1 MYQLQ
6 HTFFHRHASLIK
18 LLLTDLSTALLT
30 SWSGLGIKEDLMP
43 LFEKAGQSPAELEAR
58 LRLHRLPEIGPRRFQ
73 TLIDAFGSASAAL
86 SAPASAWRSLRL
98 PAASADARR
107 DPGVRDGASAAL
119 RWLERPGQHLL
130 MWDNPDYPALL
141 AEIPDPPPLLFI
153 AGDHSLLDRPQL
165 GMVGSRRAS
174 KPGLDTA
181 KSFARSLAGA
191 GFVVTSGLALG
202 IDGAA
207 HQGALD
213 AKGATIGVLG
223 TGIEKLYPQRHRQ
236 LAATMMAQG
245 GAVVSELPLDAA
257 PHASNFPRRNR
268 IISGLSLGVLV
279 VEASVASGSL
289 ITARLAAEQ
298 GREVYAIPGSIH
310 HPGARGC
317 HQLIREGAI
326 LVETID
332 HILEGLQGWKNLPPS
347 NDTLQSAPRS
357 DHPLLALLH
366 AAPQTSEALA
376 LSSGWPLPKVLAALT
391 ELELDSSVACEA
403 GRWFARA
410 P

>member
-1 MYQLQ
+1 
-6 HTFFHRHASLIK
+6 
-18 LLLTDLSTALLT
+18 
-30 SWSGLGIKEDLMP
+30 MP
-43 LFEKAGQSPAELEAR
+43 LFEKAVQSPAEMEAR
-58 LRLHRLPEIGPRRFQ
+58 LRLHRLPEIGPKRFKH
-73 TLIDAFGSASAAL
+73 LIDAFGSASAAL
-86 SAPASAWRSLRL
+86 SAPVSAWRSLRL
-98 PAASADARR
+98 PAACADARR
-107 DPGVRDGASAAL
+107 HPDIRDGASLAL
-119 RWLERPGQHLL
+119 AWLQRPGQHLL
-130 MWDNPDYPALL
+130 MWDDPDYPALL

-153 AGDHSLLDRPQL
+153 AGDRSLLERPQL

-181 KSFARSLAGA
+181 AAFARSLAGA
-191 GFVVTSGLALG
+191 GFVITSGLALG

-213 AKGATIGVLG
+213 VKGATIGVLG
-223 TGIEKLYPQRHRQ
+223 TGLEKLYPQRHRR
-236 LAATMMAQG
+236 LADAMIEQG
-245 GAVVSELPLDAA
+245 GAIISELPLDAG

-317 HQLIREGAI
+317 HQLIREGAA
-326 LVETID
+326 LVETVD
-332 HILEGLQGWKNLPPS
+332 HILEALQGWKNLPPS
-347 NDTLQSAPRS
+347 NDSIEEAALPS
-357 DHPLLALLH
+357 HPLLALLH

-376 LSSGWPLPKVLAALT
+376 ASSGWPLPTVLAALT
-391 ELELDSSVACEA
+391 ELELDNSVACEA

-410 P
+410 R